1 MLQLQLVIRNLE
13 QQLVLQDNY
22 AYMRYYHFNVTKGF
36 TLIEILLVVAILA
49 ILAGIVI
56 VAVNPARQL
65 AQANNGQR
73 RADVQTILNAVYQY
87 AIDNSGALP
96 SGIDAVTGSSQ
107 VMGTAAIGCDT
118 TCSAVTTVAACT
130 DLSGN
135 LTPTYVV
142 AIPSDPSSGSVANT
156 DYYIN
161 RDANNRVTVGACDS
175 ELSAVISVTR

>member
-1 MLQLQLVIRNLE
+1 MKSYLSHQK
-13 QQLVLQDNY
+13 
-22 AYMRYYHFNVTKGF
+22 KGF

-56 VAVNPARQL
+56 IAVNPARQL

-107 VMGTAAIGCDT
+107 VLGNTLTPNCDT

-130 DLSGN
+130 DLSGD

-142 AIPSDPSSGSVANT
+142 DIPFDPSSGSAANT

-161 RDANNRVTVGACDS
+161 RDANDRVTVGACDS